1 MDSYIVVDLE
11 TTGLN
16 PKKDKIIEIGAL
28 KIQNGKLVETF
39 QMLVNPGRTLTEAVE
54 NITHI
59 TDEELAQASYI
70 EHVLPEYMEFAEDYP
85 LLGHSILFD
94 YSFLKRAAVNQG
106 YSYEREGVDTL
117 AIARAYLP
125 ELESRRLTYLCS
137 YFGIEHQAHRA
148 LEDARATYA
157 LFNLLKDRFYKEED
171 KLFSPK
177 KLIYQ
182 VKKEGPATRSQKEQ
196 LLKLLSYHS
205 LTPEYNIDKLTKSE
219 ASRYMDQ
226 IIFRHGRYPKEG
238 KE

>member
-28 KIQNGKLVETF
+28 KIKNGKPVETF
-39 QMLVNPGRTLTEAVE
+39 QTLVNPGRTLTEAVE

-106 YSYEREGVDTL
+106 YSYERDGVDTL

-125 ELESRRLTYLCS
+125 ELESRRLPYLCS

-148 LEDARATYA
+148 LGDARATYE
-157 LFNLLKDRFYKEED
+157 LFHLLKERFFKEED
-171 KLFSPK
+171 KLFHPK
-177 KLIYQ
+177 KLVYQ

-226 IIFRHGRYPKEG
+226 IIFHHGRYPKEG

>member
-16 PKKDKIIEIGAL
+16 PKQDKIIEIGAV
-28 KIQNGKLVETF
+28 KVENGRVTDTF
-39 QMLVNPGRTLTEAVE
+39 QSFVNPGRPLTERVE

-59 TDEELAQASYI
+59 TGEELEKAPYI
-70 EHVLPEYMEFAEDYP
+70 EEILPDYMEFAKEKP
-85 LLGHSILFD
+85 LVGHSILFD
-94 YSFLKRAAVNQG
+94 YSFLKRAFVNMG

-117 AIARAYLP
+117 AIARVFLP
-125 ELESRRLTYLCS
+125 ELESKRLEKLCR

-148 LEDARATYA
+148 FEDARATYA
-157 LFNLLKDRFYKEED
+157 LFELLKDKFYKEGD
-171 KLFSPK
+171 KRFYPK

-182 VKKEGPATRSQKEQ
+182 VKKDGPASVAQKEQ
-196 LLKLLSYHS
+196 LARLLSYHA
-205 LTPEYNIDKLTKSE
+205 LTPEYELERLTKSE

-226 IIFRHGRYPKEG
+226 IIFRYGRYPKEG